1 MSNSDADIYLT
12 AKSVIFEQLNFS
24 LTRAIAPLDLLSDRS
39 FLARYI

>member
-1 MSNSDADIYLT
+1 M

-24 LTRAIAPLDLLSDRS
+24 LTAIAPLDLLSDRS